1 MFRVRTRNPKDF
13 WSGVIFIAVGAGV
26 AFLARAYPM
35 GTTMRMGPGYFP
47 AVLGVLLALLGIFV
61 VLRSFARPGAP
72 LGRPAFG
79 PIALV
84 LGSIVLFGLLLRPL
98 GLVGAILLLVM
109 ASARASRRFRWPAA
123 AGLAVGLAVGC
134 AILFVRL
141 LGLPIPLRGT
151 WLGG

>member
-1 MFRVRTRNPKDF
+1 MQTRNPKDF
-13 WSGVIFIAVGAGV
+13 WSGVIFIAVGAAA

-35 GTTMRMGPGYFP
+35 GTAMRMGPGYFP

-61 VLRSFARPGAP
+61 LLRSFVRPGAA
-72 LGRPAFG
+72 LGRMAFG

-84 LGSIVLFGLLLRPL
+84 LGPIVLFGLLLRPL

-109 ASARASRRFRWPAA
+109 ASAGASRRFRWPAA
-123 AGLAVGLAVGC
+123 ALLAAGLAVGC